1 MIYIISFEPGVN
13 HIMNEATIWIV
24 STLAQKFGE
33 SNEFTTKDALERLAR
48 EGVVS
53 ESVAHAALECENSLE
68 GEAKSTTR
76 SRGAN
81 CSKSGTAYEQ
91 RILENSITYCYRD
104 TGHPLCVQ
112 AKTAGSGHG
121 NDVALQRN
129 RLKSHLGLEV
139 KKIPNPDWGQFQIM
153 QGDKLQDIRLN
164 INKKNV
170 ETYKVLER
178 LWEDHIKP
186 ILLEHQPWKRH
197 GVVPIITKEMKEGN
211 KRDKNTYPELHD
223 IYIEDGIPDDIIA
236 QYYLQ
241 KGNQYIQIEK
251 RGLFALGE
259 DIEGFGVPTFS
270 VPTRIRIR
278 AKVHGSNPLS
288 TSWTMAFQPKNDKD
302 IPISPFTLD
311 GTGPAPTNL
320 AKNAV

>member
-1 MIYIISFEPGVN
+1 
-13 HIMNEATIWIV
+13 MNEATIWIV
-24 STLAQKFGE
+24 STLAQKFGK
-33 SNEFTTKDALERLAR
+33 SYGFSTKDALERLAR
-48 EGVVS
+48 NGLMSGSGEHS
-53 ESVAHAALECENSLE
+53 DLACENSLE
-68 GEAKSTTR
+68 AEAKNTTC

-81 CSKSGTAYEQ
+81 CSKSGRAYEQ
-91 RILENSITYCYRD
+91 RILDNAITYSYRD
-104 TGHPLCVQ
+104 TGNPLCVH

-121 NDVALQRN
+121 IDVALQTN
-129 RLKSHLGLEV
+129 RSKTRLGLEV
-139 KKIPNPDWGQFQIM
+139 KKIPNPDWGQFQII
-153 QGDKLQDIRLN
+153 QGDKLQEIRLN

-186 ILLEHQPWKRH
+186 KLLEHQPWKRH

-259 DIEGFGVPTFS
+259 DIEGFGVPTFRIS
-270 VPTRIRIR
+270 TRIRIR

-311 GTGPAPTNL
+311 GTGPAPAPTNL